1 MSNINILKSPAF
13 DSVRI
18 VMIHGDPWFVAKDVA
33 TCLGYR
39 DQSAV
44 LVQCLVD
51 EKYIL
56 LGKQFRETQGLH
68 VLDTIYIE
76 QPERLPDLPE
86 LSNDPK
92 GLAVISESG
101 FYYIAMHSQEPE
113 AEDFRRWAMR
123 EVISFVRKFGS
134 YIPGKSI
141 KAWVDVK

>member
-33 TCLGYR
+33 TCLGYA
-39 DQSAV
+39 DPIEV
-44 LVQCLVD
+44 LVQCLED

-56 LGKQFRETQGLH
+56 LGAQFREMQSLRA
-68 VLDTIYIE
+68 LETIYIE

-92 GLAVISESG
+92 GLAVISEAG
-101 FYYIAMHSQEPE
+101 FYYLVMRSHEPE

-123 EVISFVRKFGS
+123 EVISFVRKFCS

>member
-33 TCLGYR
+33 TCLGYA
-39 DQSAV
+39 DPSEV

-56 LGKQFRETQGLH
+56 LGAQFREMQSLRA
-68 VLDTIYIE
+68 LETIYIE
-76 QPERLPDLPE
+76 QTERLPDLPE

-92 GLAVISESG
+92 GLAVISEAG
-101 FYYIAMHSQEPE
+101 FYYLVMRSHEPE

-123 EVISFVRKFGS
+123 EVISFVRKFCS

-141 KAWVDVK
+141 KAWVDIK